1 MRTIPALTAIL
12 TVPVLMLVAPLSA
25 GAQRSHQPS
34 DEEQIR
40 ALEARFAAGYR
51 ARDLTAIM
59 SVYAPGAELFV
70 FDASPPRQY
79 VGFDAY
85 KKDWQGFFEAYPG
98 PIDSFEVQDLAVE
111 SSGTV
116 AFSHSVQ
123 HVIATAKDGSK
134 LNLTTRV
141 TDGYRKIHGQWL
153 ITVEHVSIPVDLD
166 TGKGDFASKP

>member
-1 MRTIPALTAIL
+1 MRTIPYLAAVLIL
-12 TVPVLMLVAPLSA
+12 AGPLSA
-25 GAQRSHQPS
+25 GAQTSDPKS
-34 DEEQIR
+34 DEQAIR

-51 ARDLTAIM
+51 AKDLKAIM

-85 KKDWQGFFEAYPG
+85 KKDWEGFFEAYPG
-98 PIDSFEVQDLAVE
+98 PLDTFEVQDLAVE
-111 SSGTV
+111 TSGAL

-141 TDGYRKIHGQWL
+141 TDAYRKIHGQWL
-153 ITVEHVSIPVDLD
+153 IVVEHVSIPVDLD